1 MKTLSPRSMFVNT
14 YEVLVGRLN
23 TAVSETVSDFV
34 NDQGSIYVAA
44 EILEDS
50 LEAMYWASLCDAQE
64 DSCHHN
70 LDQFI
75 KNVHTTWGTR

>member
-34 NDQGSIYVAA
+34 NDQGSIYVAT
-44 EILEDS
+44 EILKDS

-64 DSCHHN
+64 DSHIYN